1 MSPTWLTQLINLLP
15 HGLKIK
21 TQMPPI
27 YFYQDTK
34 ETAGNYS
41 DTKIIPSE
49 KKPLTYLKLPPRKY
63 LICDLQKH
71 VTRYKVPAIDFI
83 MSLSRFHNNVLIVDN
98 QLLAKL
104 GANYHVVVLNAI
116 ADFAI
121 NRFPYV
127 KKDSDLNE
135 IINASTEKFNY
146 QKNQLG
152 TDLIQTLTQLFDS
165 PLQCLL
171 FLNTQN
177 ECFLALP
184 CIYDKL
190 ANSSK
195 HLPVLETDLKT
206 ITAILNQMPLVKI
219 NQIYPLR
226 LYFDKISQKLHKIW
240 SMTYY
245 PDCEYYNV
253 YNTIDLTKFNDEQ
266 RADTNNKALEELA
279 YYEHYKY
286 AKGTFSDL
294 VYSLLHK
301 ITPKNTLDLVL
312 DYHNSYFSQQL
323 TELYQVLLDQTD
335 HFFQKKL
342 VIKTQA
348 QGKIQINLKTPYQ
361 NMQRALD
368 HAITNYQSHVWQY
381 HFNDVVTAKNLKQVA
396 LAFKITHSQDI
407 MIDNPAHFKP
417 LVNSKGLNKINL
429 GMQPSTAHQ
438 YYAVNHKLITFD
450 GTKQI
455 SKISEI
461 KL

>member
-1 MSPTWLTQLINLLP
+1 MNPTWLTQLAQSLKSGLP
-15 HGLKIK
+15 VK
-21 TQMPPI
+21 TDMLPI
-27 YFYQDTK
+27 YFYQDAT

-49 KKPLTYLKLPPRKY
+49 EKPLSYLKLPPRKY

-71 VTRYKVPAIDFI
+71 ITRYKVPAIDFV
-83 MSLSRFHNNVLIVDN
+83 MSLSRFHHNVLIVDN

-127 KKDSDLNE
+127 KKNVTLNT
-135 IINASTEKFNY
+135 IINDPIGKFNY
-146 QKNQLG
+146 QKDQLG
-152 TDLIQTLTQLFDS
+152 TNLTQTLAKLFNP
-165 PLQCLL
+165 PLQCVL
-171 FLNTQN
+171 FLDNQN
-177 ECFLALP
+177 NCFLALP

-206 ITAILNQMPLVKI
+206 ITAILAQMPLVKI

-226 LYFDKISQKLHKIW
+226 LYVDKISQKLHKIW
-240 SMTYY
+240 SMTYF

-253 YNTIDLTKFNDEQ
+253 YNTIDLTKLNDEQ
-266 RADTNNKALEELA
+266 RTDTNKKALEEMA
-279 YYEHYKY
+279 CYEHYKY
-286 AKGTFSDL
+286 ARGTFSDL

-301 ITPKNTLDLVL
+301 TAPKNTLNLVL
-312 DYHNSYFSQQL
+312 NYHNSYFSQQL
-323 TELYQVLLDQTD
+323 SELYHDLLDQTD

-342 VIKTQA
+342 IIQTQD
-348 QGKIQINLKTPYQ
+348 QGMIQISLKAPYQ
-361 NMQRALD
+361 NMQTALD
-368 HAITNYQSHVWQY
+368 HAMTNYQSRVWQY
-381 HFNDVVTAKNLKQVA
+381 HFNDVVTAKNLKQLA
-396 LAFKITHSQDI
+396 LDFKITHSQDL
-407 MIDNPAHFKP
+407 MTDNPPHFKP